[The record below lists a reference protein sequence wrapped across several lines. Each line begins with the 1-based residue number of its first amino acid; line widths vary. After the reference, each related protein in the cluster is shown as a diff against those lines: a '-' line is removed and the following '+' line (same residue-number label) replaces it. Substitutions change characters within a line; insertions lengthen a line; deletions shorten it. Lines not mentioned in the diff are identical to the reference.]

1 MKRLIFCFDGTW
13 NKVTEGYPTNVSKIA
28 HSVKSS
34 GKNRNDE
41 YIPQLI
47 YYDEGVGTHELG
59 EHVGV
64 IVNKI
69 SGALGFGL
77 QQNVV
82 EAYTHLILNYEL
94 GDEIY
99 VFGFSRGAFTARSF
113 VGMLRNCGILTK
125 RRLFN
130 IREAVDRY
138 INREEHDHP
147 NSHDCCAFRYENNP
161 NLLLP
166 GDQKWR
172 ELNKLQFDGPTI
184 DLKIKYLGVWDTV
197 GALGVPENFGIAA
210 AINEKYTFHDTKL
223 SKFVES
229 ARHAV
234 AADERRNTFKPS
246 LWTNLESL
254 NDGLDGIP
262 YQQKVFPGT
271 HSAIGGGGPV
281 TGLSDMTLEWVFRG
295 AQKAGLDFDTDI
307 GSPIYGILPNHGD
320 PLFNEEDKI
329 DWDYKDIFVGSGLS
343 DRNFGAITIDQ
354 IDDSIFR
361 RWHDQK
367 MKDTPDGAYRP
378 ESLSEYHEYI
388 QNNPPKLNMNLD
400 EEIFDGITHADREL
414 RQPKV
419 VEKYIVQAQD
429 TWKSIAYDMY
439 GTEAYW
445 KLLFIFNFNHGVVY
459 DPWILHATRTILI
472 PKY

>member
-1 MKRLIFCFDGTW
+1 MKRLIYCFDGTW

-28 HSVKSS
+28 HSIKST
-34 GKNRNDE
+34 GENKVGE
-41 YIPQLI
+41 YVPQLI

-59 EHVGV
+59 EHTGF

-69 SGALGFGL
+69 SAALGFGL
-77 QQNVV
+77 KQNII

-113 VGMLRNCGILTK
+113 VGMIRNCGILTK

-130 IREAVDRY
+130 IREAVERY
-138 INREEHDHP
+138 ISRNPEDHP
-147 NSHDCCAFRYENNP
+147 SSHDCCAFRYENNP

-166 GDQKWR
+166 GDEKWR
-172 ELNKLQFDGPTI
+172 SLTQVKFDGPTVE
-184 DLKIKYLGVWDTV
+184 LKVNFLGVWDTV

-210 AINEKYTFHDTKL
+210 AINDKYTFHDTSL
-223 SKFVES
+223 SAFVRS

-246 LWTNLESL
+246 LWTNLDEL
-254 NDGLDGIP
+254 NEGRDNQP
-262 YQQKVFPGT
+262 YQQKIFPGT

-281 TGLSDMTLEWVFRG
+281 TGLSDRTLEWIFRG
-295 AQKAGLDFDTDI
+295 AQKSGLDFDTDI
-307 GSPIYGILPNHGD
+307 GSPLYGILPNHSD
-320 PLFNEEDKI
+320 PLFNEEDKH
-329 DWDYKDIFVGSGLS
+329 DWSFKDAFVGSGLS
-343 DRNFGAITIDQ
+343 DRDFGAITNDQ
-354 IDDSIFR
+354 IDDFIIR
-361 RWHDQK
+361 RWHDPDMSK
-367 MKDTPDGAYRP
+367 TKDGLYRP
-378 ESLSEYHEYI
+378 ESLSEYHDYI
-388 QNNPPKLNMNLD
+388 KKNPPTIDMDLN

-414 RQPKV
+414 KQPLT

-429 TWKSIAYDMY
+429 TWKSIAFDMY
-439 GTEAYW
+439 EDESFW
-445 KLLFIFNFNHGVVY
+445 KLLFIFNFNHGIVY
-459 DPWILHATRTILI
+459 DPWILHASRTILI